1 MKRIIG
7 AFLLSA
13 MTLLMITGCALTM
26 PAPEIK
32 EGKFDVSVTY
42 EINGE
47 EKTLDL
53 VYVCAYDGVDWTME
67 GVSYRA
73 WNGHFE
79 GYGDG
84 DVIEISQTEDGAKIA
99 LCILIY
105 PEYFMG
111 EPDFGHFA
119 PFTLINVISY
129 EDGVEM
135 IEDDQ
140 ELIAEEY
147 GVRAIDIKFDEPI
160 QNSFKSFI

>member
-7 AFLLSA
+7 ALLLSV
-13 MTLLMITGCALTM
+13 MTLLMLTGCALNM

-47 EKTLDL
+47 QKTLDL
-53 VYVCAYDGVDWTME
+53 VYVCGYDGVDWTLE
-67 GVSYRA
+67 GTTYRA

-84 DVIEISQTEDGAKIA
+84 DVIEISKTEAGDEIA

-105 PEYFMG
+105 AEYFMS
-111 EPDFGHFA
+111 EPGYTDFA
-119 PFTLINVISY
+119 PIPLVNVIYY

-140 ELIAEEY
+140 DLIAEEY
-147 GVRAIDIKFDEPI
+147 GVRVIGIEFDEPI
-160 QNSFKSFI
+160 QNSFK